1 MSFWQNFR
9 HCLHWKLSLWQLP
22 VQSVMK
28 ISSKWRLFPFQYK
41 TAHYYDVFKLLII
54 TLTCVWSALMPGRL
68 SNFIVHMTR
77 LTQISGV
84 RTSQYLMI
92 TYHIRCEK
100 TPHNHISLSTHTTCM
115 KYVNL
120 FIMQEP
126 LPWRHNDH
134 DGVSNYQ
141 PHGCLLNRLFRRRW
155 QKTSKLCV
163 TGLCAG
169 TSPGPM
175 NSPHKGPVTRK
186 MFPFDVVITIGQIW
200 V

>member
-1 MSFWQNFR
+1 M
-9 HCLHWKLSLWQLP
+9 CLVSIDAGTP
-22 VQSVMK
+22 VKFHSV
-28 ISSKWRLFPFQYK
+28 
-41 TAHYYDVFKLLII
+41 YDSINTNL
-54 TLTCVWSALMPGRL
+54 
-68 SNFIVHMTR
+68 
-77 LTQISGV
+77 GV

-169 TSPGPM
+169 NSLGPV